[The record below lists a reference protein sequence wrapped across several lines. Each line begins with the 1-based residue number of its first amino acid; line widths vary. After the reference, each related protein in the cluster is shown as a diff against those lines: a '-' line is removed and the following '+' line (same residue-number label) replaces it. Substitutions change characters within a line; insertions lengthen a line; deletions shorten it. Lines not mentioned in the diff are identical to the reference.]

1 MLSAGSAAMDA
12 NYPRLGPA
20 AGKNAA
26 IEAFIEYSAFKADV
40 TYSTFKTHVA
50 RAAFLAAG
58 G

>member
-1 MLSAGSAAMDA
+1 MFSARSAAMDA

-26 IEAFIEYSAFKADV
+26 IEAFIQYSAFKADATCAAFKAHV
-40 TYSTFKTHVA
+40 TC
-50 RAAFLAAG
+50 AAFLAAG

>member
-1 MLSAGSAAMDA
+1 MFSARSAAMDA
-12 NYPRLGPA
+12 EYLLPGPA

-26 IEAFIEYSAFKADV
+26 IEAFIQYSAFKAHV
-40 TYSTFKTHVA
+40 TCAAFKAQVI